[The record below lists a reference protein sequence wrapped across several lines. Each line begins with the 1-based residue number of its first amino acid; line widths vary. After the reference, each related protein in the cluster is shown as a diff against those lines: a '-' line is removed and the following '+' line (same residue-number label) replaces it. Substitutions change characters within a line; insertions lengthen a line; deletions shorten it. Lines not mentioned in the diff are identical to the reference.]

1 MLEPPGSYC
10 AYACMY
16 ITSCLIKIFTLA
28 TNTFEEQHRHIL
40 KLQQFSAS
48 LAYRSQMNMST
59 VNVTTNLNGD
69 QFVQQQSLSHS
80 QHGVGGGHHHSSSG
94 GGMGI
99 GMGLTQISSDSYD
112 NYDDNNAFFID
123 GQDLES
129 NPAINNSLSPRSPP
143 KYGSKGF
150 GGATSTGLMAGS
162 ATNVQSPRLKSK
174 IKKLDNTSEFLPAA
188 PSATTVPNTGVV
200 GNSNVMDFSNIVKDN
215 LNTFQLLN
223 THLKSGGN
231 TNEFNNPHFFA
242 PVLGRSRSNDEENKL
257 HSMEKQQHNVISEN
271 AAYNP
276 ENNQEVNQPLLS
288 NNNNEAGQGPL
299 SIQNPLELPR
309 NLTSNAISIS
319 NINNNNNNNLSAG
332 NQQRRGTF
340 SSGNIHFLSSSLS
353 FFCFNNQLSV

>member
-80 QHGVGGGHHHSSSG
+80 QHGGGGHHHSSSG
-94 GGMGI
+94 GM

-129 NPAINNSLSPRSPP
+129 NPANNNNSLSPRSPP
-143 KYGSKGF
+143 KYSSATPKGF
-150 GGATSTGLMAGS
+150 GGATSTGLIAAS

-174 IKKLDNTSEFLPAA
+174 IKKLDNVTSEFFPA
-188 PSATTVPNTGVV
+188 PSANTAQNAVA

-242 PVLGRSRSNDEENKL
+242 PVLGRSRSNDEENKQ
-257 HSMEKQQHNVISEN
+257 HSIDKQQNNVISEN

-288 NNNNEAGQGPL
+288 SNNEAGQSPL

-319 NINNNNNNNLSAG
+319 NINNNNLSAG

-340 SSGNIHFLSSSLS
+340 SSGKNLFSIFH
-353 FFCFNNQLSV
+353 